1 MKRDELIWEVERE
14 LAQFGH
20 TIADDPALMSR
31 QSQLMAVL
39 GNLRDQ
45 VFGAELR
52 AYVAERKSP
61 SRTRLQLHD

>member
-20 TIADDPALMSR
+20 ASGDDSEPRLSY
-31 QSQLMAVL
+31 LHAVL
-39 GNLRDQ
+39 GCLREQ

-52 AYVAERKSP
+52 AYVAERKISTQP
-61 SRTRLQLHD
+61 RLRLHD